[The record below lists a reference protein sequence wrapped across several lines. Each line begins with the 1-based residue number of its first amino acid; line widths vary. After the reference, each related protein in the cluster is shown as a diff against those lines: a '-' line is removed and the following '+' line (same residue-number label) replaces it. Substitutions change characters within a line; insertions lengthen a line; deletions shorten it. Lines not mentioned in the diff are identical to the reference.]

1 MASGL
6 CICNESG
13 AYRKPEYKNL
23 SEKAERE
30 YAESVMEV
38 YKKWIEQ
45 WKGEDEMVPALMEI
59 MAPELQEAKKKG
71 REEGREEGIHGTVD
85 ILRGL
90 GLSRAQIKEAVMK
103 RYCLSEKET
112 AKFL

>member
-1 MASGL
+1 
-6 CICNESG
+6 
-13 AYRKPEYKNL
+13 
-23 SEKAERE
+23 
-30 YAESVMEV
+30 
-38 YKKWIEQ
+38 
-45 WKGEDEMVPALMEI
+45 MEI

-71 REEGREEGIHGTVD
+71 REEGIHGTVD

-90 GLSRAQIKEAVMK
+90 GLSSAQIKEAVMK